1 MTTEQIQQELEEVNG
16 AFIELLINDQTP
28 LQIRAKFDELCD
40 RQEFLNRLLRTSVT
54 QQAVDSFAKKQLN
67 AEGCLYVGVCAL
79 VIGLI
84 LTVANIWL

>member
-16 AFIELLINDQTP
+16 AFIKLLINDQTP

-40 RQEFLNRLLRTSVT
+40 RQEFLNKLLRTSMT
-54 QQAVDSFAKKQLN
+54 QQALDSFSKKQLN
-67 AEGCLYVGVCAL
+67 AEACLYVGVCAL

-84 LTVANIWL
+84 LTVLNIWL